1 MALRAALAALALAAA
16 LAPRPAAAETPLV
29 ERADLDGVINSVMAD
44 YLGQAVN
51 HAAGDRAAAL
61 LIVINTPGGE
71 MDAMDR
77 IVTALLNSPVPVL
90 AYVAPPGARAASA
103 GLFVAQAADIVA
115 MAPGTNIGSAHPIAG
130 NGADLSGDLGRKVL
144 NDAVA
149 RVRDLASSHGR
160 NADWAEDAVRN
171 SVNVNAERAVAL
183 HVADL
188 QASSVTALLEALDGR
203 DLKRPHGAPATL
215 HLAGA
220 RVVDQ
225 PMPWWQ
231 QLLHALVDPN
241 VAYLLMLV
249 AVFGLIAEV
258 SSPGAILPGVTGVIC
273 GILALVALAGL
284 PVNIAAALLIV
295 FSFLLFVA
303 DIKAPTH
310 GILTFGGIVA
320 LLLGS
325 LFLIDTGAVGLGVDP
340 WLIAGGGVLCAI
352 LFGFVVR
359 KAMGAR
365 SRWSAT
371 GFAALDGAL
380 GEVRSALEP
389 DGSVFVAGRE
399 WPAVAAVGAGA
410 IGRGATVRVTGREG
424 ERLVVAPA
432 GPPAGAPARGRPASS

>member
-1 MALRAALAALALAAA
+1 MPPMALRGVLAALAAMAA
-16 LAPRPAAAETPLV
+16 LAPVGAAAQTPVV

-44 YLGQAVN
+44 YIGQTVA
-51 HAAGDRAAAL
+51 HATADRATAL
-61 LIVINTPGGE
+61 LIVMNTPGGE
-71 MDAMDR
+71 MEAMDR
-77 IVTALLNSPVPVL
+77 IITSLLNSPVPVIV
-90 AYVAPPGARAASA
+90 YVSPPGARAASA
-103 GLFVAQAADIVA
+103 GLFVAQAADVVA

-130 NGADLSGDLGRKVL
+130 SGADIGGDLGRKVL

-149 RVRDLASSHGR
+149 RIRDLAASHGR

-171 SVNVNAERAVAL
+171 SANVGAEQAVSL

-188 QASSVTALLEALDGR
+188 EAASLPALLETLDGR
-203 DLKRPHGAPATL
+203 VLQRPHAPAATL

-220 RVVDQ
+220 QVVDQ

-258 SSPGAILPGVTGVIC
+258 SSPGAILPGVAGVIC
-273 GILALVALAGL
+273 GVLALISLAGL
-284 PVNIAAALLIV
+284 PINIAAALLIV
-295 FSFLLFVA
+295 FAFLLFVA

-310 GILTFGGIVA
+310 GILTFGGIIA
-320 LLLGS
+320 MLLGS

-340 WLIAGGGVLCAI
+340 WLIGGGALVSGV

-365 SRWSAT
+365 SRWAAT
-371 GFAALDGAL
+371 GADALEGAL

-389 DGSVFVAGRE
+389 AGSVFVAGRE
-399 WPAVAAVGAGA
+399 WPAVAAAGVGAL
-410 IGRGATVRVTGREG
+410 GRGAAVRVTGREG
-424 ERLVVAPA
+424 EQLVVAPA
-432 GPPAGAPARGRPASS
+432 RPSEGARPSGS

>member
-1 MALRAALAALALAAA
+1 MAPRALLATIAALLALA
-16 LAPRPAAAETPLV
+16 PAAASARAPLV
-29 ERADLDGVINSVMAD
+29 EQADLDGVINSVMAD
-44 YLGQAVN
+44 YIGQSVSR
-51 HAAGDRAAAL
+51 AAADRAAAL
-61 LIVINTPGGE
+61 LIVMNTPGGE

-77 IVTALLNSPVPVL
+77 IITSLLNSPVPVVV
-90 AYVAPPGARAASA
+90 YVAPPGARAASA
-103 GLFVAQAADIVA
+103 GLFVAQAADLVA

-130 NGADLSGDLGRKVL
+130 NGADIGGDLGRKIL

-149 RVRDLASSHGR
+149 RIRDLAASHGR
-160 NADWAEDAVRN
+160 NADWAEEAVRN
-171 SVNVNAERAVAL
+171 SVNVSAEQAVAL

-188 QASSVTALLEALDGR
+188 ESASVPALLEALDGR
-203 DLKRPHGAPATL
+203 DLQRPHQPAVTL
-215 HLAGA
+215 RLAGA

-249 AVFGLIAEV
+249 AIFGLIAEV
-258 SSPGAILPGVTGVIC
+258 SSPGAILPGVAGVIC
-273 GILALVALAGL
+273 GVLALVALAGL

-320 LLLGS
+320 MLLGS

-340 WLIAGGGVLCAI
+340 WLVGGGALVSGVLF
-352 LFGFVVR
+352 LFVVR
-359 KAMGAR
+359 KALGAR
-365 SRWSAT
+365 SRWT
-371 GFAALDGAL
+371 AAGAQALEGAL

-389 DGSVFVAGRE
+389 AGSVFVAGRE
-399 WPAVAAVGAGA
+399 WPAVAAAGAGNL
-410 IGRGATVRVTGREG
+410 GRGTTVRVTGREG
-424 ERLVVAPA
+424 DRLVVTAA
-432 GPPAGAPARGRPASS
+432 RPAVEGAHPSGA